1 MGRFN
6 ILTSLFGFHAGT
18 SRQAWSSSCALIE
31 KATNQEKRTHVAL
44 TKLAESAV
52 NVAADAA

>member
-31 KATNQEKRTHVAL
+31 KATNQE
-44 TKLAESAV
+44 
-52 NVAADAA
+52 DARRAYQARGVGGQRRSRCGL

>member
-1 MGRFN
+1 
-6 ILTSLFGFHAGT
+6 
-18 SRQAWSSSCALIE
+18 LIE